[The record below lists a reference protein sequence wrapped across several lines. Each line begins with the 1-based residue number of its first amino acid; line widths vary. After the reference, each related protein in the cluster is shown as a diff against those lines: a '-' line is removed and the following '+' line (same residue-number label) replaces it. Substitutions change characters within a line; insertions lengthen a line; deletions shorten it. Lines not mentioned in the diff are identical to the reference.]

1 VIGLI
6 QRLYDVE
13 KLAKGKPH
21 QERRDLRQ
29 KYSVPLLEELRTWM
43 DGQLFLPKSPTGEAA
58 RYTRNQWEAL
68 NRYVEDGRLAIDNN
82 AAERLMKPVAIG
94 RKNWLFVGSVE
105 AGSRAA
111 VLMSLVASCKLNQ
124 VEPWAYL
131 RECFEKLAGRSPG
144 DSLDDLLPD
153 RRLKDHPS
161 HRWSIGS
168 LRQKERVT

>member
-1 VIGLI
+1 
-6 QRLYDVE
+6 
-13 KLAKGKPH
+13 
-21 QERRDLRQ
+21 
-29 KYSVPLLEELRTWM
+29 M

-58 RYTRNQWEAL
+58 RYTRNQWAAL

-124 VEPWAYL
+124 VEPWAY
-131 RECFEKLAGRSPG
+131 RMRTPKYTLA
-144 DSLDDLLPD
+144 
-153 RRLKDHPS
+153 
-161 HRWSIGS
+161 
-168 LRQKERVT
+168 E

>member
-1 VIGLI
+1 M
-6 QRLYDVE
+6 
-13 KLAKGKPH
+13 LA
-21 QERRDLRQ
+21 EF
-29 KYSVPLLEELRTWM
+29 RTWL
-43 DGQLFLPKSPTGEAA
+43 DGQQFLPKSPTGEAA

-111 VLMSLVASCKLNQ
+111 VLMSLVASCKLNE

-131 RECFEKLAGRSPG
+131 RDVLTKIATRTSSE
-144 DSLDDLLPD
+144 SLEDLLPD
-153 RRLKDHPS
+153 RWLADHPS
-161 HRWSIGS
+161 HRWAIAS
-168 LRQKERVT
+168 LRQQERAT